1 MDTAELRRLVRA
13 SVAALQEDEDE
24 ASELPPFRSSSPAAG
39 VASRSLARS
48 AGLAPALAVRRAST
62 VGAPAAGVALGG
74 GGGGGGSHRRPPSA
88 GGGRHRGDARAA
100 RMGARRARRTLN
112 DLRLR
117 SGAGLVPC
125 ARSGGLYF
133 DEDAELGDVGDLR
146 ELLEVTWRSAL
157 DVLHSDAGAAAAWA
171 PFVLVSEEEQ
181 ALLLRRIARSGTS
194 GGRRQRR
201 RERMR
206 AAAARDAGAAAARDA
221 GAAAMR
227 DAGAA
232 VETGALEGAA
242 VGAPSDA
249 EKGASPPVTTARASD
264 PMTPLTPA
272 AEGAASAVKA
282 PAADARATVAVME
295 PAVGATDSHAAAPMS
310 TAPRLPATR
319 LTARDLHDKP
329 GAAPSPLPAAPT
341 SRAARARLLAS
352 RHRFRR
358 LDRRVRGVLAD
369 KRRAPSLT
377 PFVAAVERRVAPVT
391 WGEGD
396 PACTPSTLDGARVGN
411 GGGAP
416 GADVAAAGA
425 SPGVCLAELNGLQ
438 RLIVHDVAQWYALAS
453 VSQVAPDGT
462 VWIVVRQPRRG
473 KSAAPPRRGDGGAAK
488 GAGAA
493 AAGEVDSLAEYVTGC
508 RSCDMSVL

>member
-1 MDTAELRRLVRA
+1 MDTAELRRLLRA
-13 SVAALQEDEDE
+13 SVAALQDDGDE
-24 ASELPPFRSSSPAAG
+24 ASELPPFRSSSAAAG

-62 VGAPAAGVALGG
+62 GGAPAAGVALGG
-74 GGGGGGSHRRPPSA
+74 GGGGSHRRPASA

-112 DLRLR
+112 DLRLQ
-117 SGAGLVPC
+117 SGAGLAPC
-125 ARSGGLYF
+125 ARSGGLHF
-133 DEDAELGDVGDLR
+133 DEDAELGDVSDLR
-146 ELLEVTWRSAL
+146 ELLEVSWRSAL
-157 DVLHSDAGAAAAWA
+157 DVLHSDAGVAAAWA

-181 ALLLRRIARSGTS
+181 ALLLRRVARSGAS

-206 AAAARDAGAAAARDA
+206 AAAARDASAAAARDA
-221 GAAAMR
+221 GAAEAR

-232 VETGALEGAA
+232 VENGAFDGVAAGAL
-242 VGAPSDA
+242 SDA
-249 EKGASPPVTTARASD
+249 EMAVSPLTTAARASD
-264 PMTPLTPA
+264 PVTPLTPA
-272 AEGAASAVKA
+272 AEGAASAA
-282 PAADARATVAVME
+282 NTPAADARATVAATE
-295 PAVGATDSHAAAPMS
+295 PVVVATNSPAAAPMS
-310 TAPRLPATR
+310 TAPPLPATR

-329 GAAPSPLPAAPT
+329 GSAPSPLPSAST

-352 RHRFRR
+352 RQRFRR

-377 PFVAAVERRVAPVT
+377 PFVAAVERRVAPVR

-411 GGGAP
+411 GGSGTP
-416 GADVAAAGA
+416 CADVAAGA
-425 SPGVCLAELNGLQ
+425 PPGVCLAELNGLQ
-438 RLIVHDVAQWYALAS
+438 RLIVHGVAQWYALAS

-473 KSAAPPRRGDGGAAK
+473 VSAAPPRRGDGGATK
-488 GAGAA
+488 GPGAA
-493 AAGEVDSLAEYVTGC
+493 AAGEVDSLADYVTGC